1 MGVNTRM
8 TIHERLDELQKSMK
22 EFSEFQK
29 EFSDAFESFCAIS
42 SEMTKN
48 MMSVILFN
56 MTQDDQERYENL
68 MEQIEHMYADEE
80 LDAEWEEFPNNN
92 DSGKEE

>member
-1 MGVNTRM
+1 M
-8 TIHERLDELQKSMK
+8 TIHEKLDEIQKSIK
-22 EFSEFQK
+22 AFGEFQQ
-29 EFSDAFESFCAIS
+29 EFADAFENFCAIS

-56 MTQDDQERYENL
+56 MTQDDQEKYENL

-80 LDAEWEEFPNNN
+80 LDTEWEEFPNN
-92 DSGKEE
+92 SEE